1 VNRLAPA
8 AEPLPPGPELERVR
22 WLTFRY
28 VIAATVILGA
38 AGILGIIMR
47 DSQAGVGRVPDAWFY
62 ALMTAHGLGAF
73 VGWAGFAV
81 MGFSFWV
88 LAQVGFPISRR
99 AAQLADAAW
108 WLMIVG
114 VAGVVVTC
122 LAFKF
127 GASWVFLYPLSFHGS
142 GQWGRW
148 TSFFF
153 NGSVLCAG
161 LSIVVWCLSVL
172 AVVLGPALHAVSKS
186 VPNRIGVALGLGY
199 LAPRRFATNP
209 RPVPYPV
216 IPLTVIALDM
226 IVATL
231 PLAVLLVEMMVQ
243 SLTPTAHVDPLL
255 AKNVLWWFGHPV
267 VYLLLFPAV
276 AIAYLLVP
284 RLAGRPL
291 VAGNVIAIGWALA
304 VVVNVIIWAHH
315 VYIDYPA
322 GSPQAAINTAMQP
335 LTFSITIVSALSL
348 YSLFFTIYRSRYT
361 WNAAGT
367 ALFLALVSWLVAGL
381 SGVVNATIAF
391 DQVVHNTL
399 WVVGHFHQMAIL
411 MIGLVIIGGVYA
423 WLPELVRK
431 PLYSDTLG
439 RCHVWLTFLLG
450 TANSALWLWQGLH
463 GAPRRFAV
471 LPHRYDAV
479 TQAGVPLAI
488 GLGVT
493 QLLFAFNIVQ
503 TLRGKTAAG
512 LERNGRAVLAIAL
525 TAALALT
532 GSSFGWAT
540 GTSAGKARM
549 SSAAAS
555 SSTRATG
562 TSGALAA
569 GKAIFASAGCSG
581 CHTLKAAGATG
592 TVGPNLDVK
601 KPSLALVIARVT
613 NGRRVMPSFKSSL
626 TSQQIEEVAQ
636 FVVASEGKG

>member
-1 VNRLAPA
+1 LNHVAPVVD
-8 AEPLPPGPELERVR
+8 PLPEGPELDRAR
-22 WLTFRY
+22 WITFRY

-38 AGILGIIMR
+38 AGILGVIMR
-47 DSQAGVGRVPDAWFY
+47 ESQAGVGRVPDAWFY

-73 VGWAGFAV
+73 VGWAGFAC

-88 LAQVGFPISRR
+88 LAQVGFPISR
-99 AAQLADAAW
+99 AAGRLADAAW
-108 WLMIVG
+108 WLMIAG

-122 LAFKF
+122 IGFKF
-127 GASWVFLYPLSFHGS
+127 GASWVFLYPLSFHSAGE
-142 GQWGRW
+142 WGRW

-153 NGSVLCAG
+153 NGSVLLAG

-172 AVVLGPALHAVSKS
+172 VVVLGPALHAVSAKI
-186 VPNRIGVALGLGY
+186 PNRIGVALGLGY
-199 LAPRRFATNP
+199 LAPKRFATNP

-243 SLTPTAHVDPLL
+243 SLSPGVHVDPLL

-315 VYIDYPA
+315 IYIDYPE

-367 ALFLALVSWLVAGL
+367 ALFLALVSWLIAGL
-381 SGVVNATIAF
+381 SGVINATIAF

-411 MIGLVIIGGVYA
+411 MIGLVIFGAMYA

-471 LPHRYDAV
+471 LPHRYDTV

-488 GLGVT
+488 GLGLT

-503 TLRGKTAAG
+503 TLRGKTAPG
-512 LERNGRAVLAIAL
+512 IERHGKVVLIVALAV
-525 TAALALT
+525 ALALM
-532 GSSFGWAT
+532 GSSFGWA
-540 GTSAGKARM
+540 AGSSTPT
-549 SSAAAS
+549 SSATTAAS
-555 SSTRATG
+555 SSTPTTG
-562 TSGALAA
+562 AGASVAA
-569 GKAIFASAGCSG
+569 GKAIFTSAGCSG
-581 CHTLKAAGATG
+581 CHTLAAAGATG

-601 KPSLALVIARVT
+601 KPPLALVIARVT
-613 NGRRVMPSFKSSL
+613 NGRKVMPSFKSSL
-626 TSQQIEEVAQ
+626 TPQQIKQVAA